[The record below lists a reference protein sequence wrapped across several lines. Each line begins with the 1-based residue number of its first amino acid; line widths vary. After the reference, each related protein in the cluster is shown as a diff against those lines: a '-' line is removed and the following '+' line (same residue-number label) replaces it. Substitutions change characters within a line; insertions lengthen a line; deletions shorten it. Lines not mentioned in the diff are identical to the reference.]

1 MSLLQ
6 INDPS
11 AGPRPIGI
19 DLGTTNS
26 LVAYVSSL
34 GDPIAISDCDGIVLV
49 PSVVHYRG
57 DRSLVVGPRA
67 KELAVDFPEDTIVSV
82 KRFMGRGAEDP
93 ETRRMGPY
101 RFASATGPVVR
112 FEVAGRGEV
121 TPVEVSAEILREL
134 KDRAEDE
141 LGQVGGAVITVPA
154 YFDDAQR
161 QATKDAARLAGLE
174 VLRLLNEP
182 TAAALAYG
190 LDKKQNGTFV
200 VYDLGGGT
208 FDVTVLVLD
217 DGVFQVKSTGGD
229 SQLGG
234 DDMDRALASKILEA
248 LGQAAPSPSFTRYAL
263 DAARAIKH
271 ALTDSE
277 TVTTE
282 LSHEGITQPFTI
294 TRADFDALIAPL
306 LARTGAACRRALKD
320 ADVSAESLDGVILVG
335 GSTRVPAVRA
345 FVAKTFGREPLG
357 DVDPDLVVA
366 MGAALQADMLAGSA
380 KNDVLLLDVLP
391 LSLGVEAMGGVVE
404 RILPRNT
411 PIPCEAA
418 QVFTTYA
425 DQQTGF
431 ELHVVQGERELA
443 VDCRSLARFTLRGI
457 PPMAAGLARL
467 EVRFSVD
474 ADGLLHVTAKERT
487 TGLEQKV
494 EVKPS
499 YGLDD
504 ATIERM
510 LEEAY
515 EAGES
520 DIEKRSLAEQRVEA
534 ERVILATDKAL
545 AEDGDLVTED
555 ERTKIDRAL
564 TRLREAHAGT
574 SHRILAS
581 RIEELEHA
589 THEFAGR
596 RMDRAIRGA
605 LRGKDLGAIEDTT
618 KDARGLERAH
628 DRS

>member
-1 MSLLQ
+1 
-6 INDPS
+6 
-11 AGPRPIGI
+11 
-19 DLGTTNS
+19 
-26 LVAYVSSL
+26 
-34 GDPIAISDCDGIVLV
+34 
-49 PSVVHYRG
+49 
-57 DRSLVVGPRA
+57 
-67 KELAVDFPEDTIVSV
+67 
-82 KRFMGRGAEDP
+82 
-93 ETRRMGPY
+93 
-101 RFASATGPVVR
+101 
-112 FEVAGRGEV
+112 
-121 TPVEVSAEILREL
+121 
-134 KDRAEDE
+134 
-141 LGQVGGAVITVPA
+141 
-154 YFDDAQR
+154 
-161 QATKDAARLAGLE
+161 
-174 VLRLLNEP
+174 
-182 TAAALAYG
+182 
-190 LDKKQNGTFV
+190 
-200 VYDLGGGT
+200 
-208 FDVTVLVLD
+208 
-217 DGVFQVKSTGGD
+217 
-229 SQLGG
+229 
-234 DDMDRALASKILEA
+234 
-248 LGQAAPSPSFTRYAL
+248 
-263 DAARAIKH
+263 
-271 ALTDSE
+271 
-277 TVTTE
+277 
-282 LSHEGITQPFTI
+282 
-294 TRADFDALIAPL
+294 
-306 LARTGAACRRALKD
+306 
-320 ADVSAESLDGVILVG
+320 
-335 GSTRVPAVRA
+335 
-345 FVAKTFGREPLG
+345 
-357 DVDPDLVVA
+357 
-366 MGAALQADMLAGSA
+366 MLAGAASGA
-380 KNDVLLLDVLP
+380 GKNDVLLLDVLP

-425 DQQTGF
+425 EQQTGF

-504 ATIERM
+504 TTIERM

-545 AEDGDLVTED
+545 AEDGDLVSEE
-555 ERTKIDRAL
+555 ERAKIERAIA
-564 TRLREAHAGT
+564 RLREAHGGS
-574 SHRILAS
+574 SHRIVAS